1 MKSKHQHASH
11 DSQLPRLKRA
21 HGQVAGVI
29 RMVEEGRYCMDILS
43 QLKAA
48 RAALRKVELEVLR
61 EHAEHCIQ
69 GAAEAGHADEA
80 RKRLDEL
87 MRSLEQVTR

>member
-1 MKSKHQHASH
+1 MEHASH
-11 DSQLPRLKRA
+11 ESQLPRLRRA

-29 RMVEEGRYCMDILS
+29 RMVEEGRYCLDILS

-48 RAALRKVELEVLR
+48 RAALRKAELEVLR

-69 GAAEAGHADEA
+69 GAVQAGRPDQA
-80 RKRLDEL
+80 RERLDEL